1 MSKSFRH
8 TARLFDAAFQANLQ
22 RVFRSLRAARD
33 SQRAMLELAA
43 DADQGELVTTMRQ
56 AAAMQSLEQVEAGLA
71 DASRDLHG
79 ILVALGTTRN
89 ILLDDG
95 GEDPVQDE
103 EDRAAMEAACQ
114 LEPPAV
120 RAMRAA
126 CRTSVPD
133 SAAAGAGSSSE
144 AGQLEPPAVRRM
156 RIRQAE
162 DDGDGV
168 GMGF

>member
-1 MSKSFRH
+1 MSNSFRH
-8 TARLFDAAFQANLQ
+8 TARLFDAAFQANLE

-33 SQRAMLELAA
+33 SQRAMLGLAGMAA
-43 DADQGELVTTMRQ
+43 DAPADPQLQ
-56 AAAMQSLEQVEAGLA
+56 AQAMQSLELVEASLA

-79 ILVALGTTRN
+79 IREALGTTRG

-95 GEDPVQDE
+95 ADDPVQDE
-103 EDRAAMEAACQ
+103 ADRQAMEAACQ
-114 LEPPAV
+114 LAP
-120 RAMRAA
+120 
-126 CRTSVPD
+126 
-133 SAAAGAGSSSE
+133 AGAGSGE
-144 AGQLEPPAVRRM
+144 AGHLEPPAVRRM

>member
-8 TARLFDAAFQANLQ
+8 TARLFDAAFQANLE

-33 SQRAMLELAA
+33 SQRAMLGLAGMAA
-43 DADQGELVTTMRQ
+43 DAPADPQLQ
-56 AAAMQSLEQVEAGLA
+56 AQAMQSLELVEASLA

-79 ILVALGTTRN
+79 IREALGTTRG

-95 GEDPVQDE
+95 GEDPAQDE
-103 EDRAAMEAACQ
+103 ADRQAMEAACQ
-114 LEPPAV
+114 LAP
-120 RAMRAA
+120 
-126 CRTSVPD
+126 
-133 SAAAGAGSSSE
+133 AGAGGGE
-144 AGQLEPPAVRRM
+144 AGHLEPPAVRRM

>member
-1 MSKSFRH
+1 MSNSFRH
-8 TARLFDAAFQANLQ
+8 TARLFDAAFQANLE

-33 SQRAMLELAA
+33 SQRALLGLAGMAA
-43 DADQGELVTTMRQ
+43 DVEADPQLQ
-56 AAAMQSLEQVEAGLA
+56 AQAMQSLELVEAGLA

-79 ILVALGTTRN
+79 IREALGTTRG

-95 GEDPVQDE
+95 ADDPVQDE
-103 EDRAAMEAACQ
+103 ADRQAMEAACQ
-114 LEPPAV
+114 LA
-120 RAMRAA
+120 
-126 CRTSVPD
+126 
-133 SAAAGAGSSSE
+133 
-144 AGQLEPPAVRRM
+144 PPAVRRM